1 MSMAPRERGRDGIPV
16 RTRKTRATKGDPK
29 QGFFRQA
36 ETIRAVYR
44 QAEMLGK
51 WFNPEDR

>member
-1 MSMAPRERGRDGIPV
+1 MSMAPRERDRDGIPV